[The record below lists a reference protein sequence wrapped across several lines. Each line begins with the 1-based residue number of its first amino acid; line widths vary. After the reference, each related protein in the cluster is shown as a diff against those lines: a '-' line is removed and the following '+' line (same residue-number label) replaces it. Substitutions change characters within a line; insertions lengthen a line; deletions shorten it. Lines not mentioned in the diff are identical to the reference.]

1 MKRALIFPLLLAG
14 CHAANAA
21 TPLSSSCT
29 SDLSYVRFTGT
40 PPELPVMVNNS
51 GHNKLLSE
59 ALFAIIPPGWTYTLS
74 NPVKQSFRTHVNWFG
89 NNTWPHVLDQLAG
102 HYHLTMTIMWA
113 SQQVVVDLQGQG
125 QLSAPVCTPPTKPAV
140 SPSPHN
146 PFSATATTTPSIP
159 KAPSVLIGP
168 VIHTPPPVPTR
179 VWRAETGQT
188 LRDVIYAWAATAD
201 CHSGH
206 WSVQWVTPVN
216 YRIDAPL
223 SFSGTW
229 KAALTGIFS
238 LYEKAATPLYAG
250 TSTPQCLVTVDDKPS
265 R

>member
-1 MKRALIFPLLLAG
+1 MPLNVAM
-14 CHAANAA
+14 
-21 TPLSSSCT
+21 
-29 SDLSYVRFTGT
+29 FT
-40 PPELPVMVNNS
+40 V
-51 GHNKLLSE
+51 
-59 ALFAIIPPGWTYTLS
+59 IPPGWTYTLS
-74 NPVKQSFRTHVNWFG
+74 NRVKQSFRTHVNWYG
-89 NNTWPHVLDQLAG
+89 NTTWPHVLDQLAG

-113 SQQVVVDLQGQG
+113 SHQVLVDLQGQ
-125 QLSAPVCTPPTKPAV
+125 LSESVCTPAAKAPV
-140 SPSPHN
+140 SPSPRN
-146 PFSATATTTPSIP
+146 PFSTTTSAAATTTPSVP
-159 KAPSVLIGP
+159 KAPPVLISP

-188 LRDVIYAWAATAD
+188 LKDVIYAWAATAD

-223 SFSGTW
+223 SFTGTW
-229 KAALTGIFS
+229 KSALTGIFS

-250 TSTPQCLVTVDDKPS
+250 TSTPQCLVTVDDKPP